1 MDTNSTHNRNSSH
14 QAVYT
19 PAKENQYSISSL
31 LSPPEPKRQDAFHST
46 PTFTMSRTPSSSSIY
61 ASPQYQSTMSKETIR
76 PAGLISPPISPQTQ
90 GKEQGRKD
98 DGDGLRDPLLFPS
111 SQDSSL
117 TVATEPLFSQADT
130 IDVDPKEMVIEEHLA
145 AKTASGENN
154 VPTAAEY
161 KLVLDGLSQIRFQ
174 STVHIEMKKDPMAW
188 WRQERAFENFYLS
201 QGPRKNKKT
210 SSQKITSPS
219 YKKLAPAPA
228 GVQKSR
234 VTLPRVRNNPKP
246 KRVAPLPQLDDYVF
260 PQFSPPLPKAPRPAT
275 TRDDADYSK
284 LPDHS
289 PPVFDTLGNN
299 SKALKADW
307 KGQMLDL
314 SNDPDRHELHPAEL
328 NLASTL
334 RLTCA
339 MYITSKRR
347 IFIARIEA
355 LHKNKEFR
363 KTDAQQACKIDVN
376 KASKLWTAFDKVGW
390 FDARYFR

>member
-1 MDTNSTHNRNSSH
+1 MDTNSTHNHNISNS
-14 QAVYT
+14 AMFT
-19 PAKENQYSISSL
+19 PFKENQYSINSL
-31 LSPPEPKRQDAFHST
+31 LSPPEPQRQDTFNTPST
-46 PTFTMSRTPSSSSIY
+46 FAMSRTPSSSSNY
-61 ASPQYQSTMSKETIR
+61 APPQYQSAVSKETIR
-76 PAGLISPPISPQTQ
+76 PGLISPPISPQAK
-90 GKEQGRKD
+90 GKEQGGKE

-117 TVATEPLFSQADT
+117 TVATEPLFSQT
-130 IDVDPKEMVIEEHLA
+130 EKLDVDSKEAVIEEHLA
-145 AKTASGENN
+145 AKTASGAKN
-154 VPTAAEY
+154 VPSPDEY
-161 KLVLDGLSQIRFQ
+161 KLVVESLSKIRFQ

-188 WRQERAFENFYLS
+188 WFQEREFEKFYLS
-201 QGPRKNKKT
+201 QGPKKNKKA
-210 SSQKITSPS
+210 SPQKITSPG

-234 VTLPRVRNNPKP
+234 VTVPRVRNNPKP
-246 KRVAPLPQLDDYVF
+246 KRAAPVLQLDDYVF
-260 PQFSPPLPKAPRPAT
+260 PQFSAPLPKAPRPAT

-289 PPVFDTLGNN
+289 PPAFETLGNN

-314 SNDPDRHELHPAEL
+314 SNDPDREGLHPAEL

-390 FDARYFR
+390 FDARNFR